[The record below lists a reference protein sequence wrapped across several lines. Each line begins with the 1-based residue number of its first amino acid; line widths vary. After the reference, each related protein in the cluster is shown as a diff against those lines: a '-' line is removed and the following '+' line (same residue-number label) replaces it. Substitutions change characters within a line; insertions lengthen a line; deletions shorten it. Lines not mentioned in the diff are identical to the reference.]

1 MLNEL
6 VESGC
11 HCEHCN
17 RLVTSSPTPY
27 AFSGGIGISPLEVAC
42 AMSTAFEAFA
52 RTKPHYVKKIK
63 VVVYEQ
69 SITAMFQKN
78 IVEVKGKK
86 LHFKSLALPAAPA
99 LSPSV
104 TSLLKILV
112 QLTALALPNQQVC
125 EQ

>member
-1 MLNEL
+1 
-6 VESGC
+6 
-11 HCEHCN
+11 
-17 RLVTSSPTPY
+17 
-27 AFSGGIGISPLEVAC
+27 
-42 AMSTAFEAFA
+42 MSTAFEAFA

-99 LSPSV
+99 WSPSV

-112 QLTALALPNQQVC
+112 
-125 EQ
+125 